1 MYILQNRVM
10 YSKVHTVR
18 KTLPISA
25 PTSACR
31 QPDSVHKRKIPFPFV
46 LFTQRIFAFV
56 LSFSQSGNF
65 LLSFTSSGKLK
76 ILCLILV
83 SISHSSMSDSTPL
96 PTSSFQFIFNCRFK
110 QYTIKKVF
118 ERLEKYLLFVTFLE
132 K

>member
-1 MYILQNRVM
+1 MTC
-10 YSKVHTVR
+10 TVR

-25 PTSACR
+25 PTSRFRPQAEN
-31 QPDSVHKRKIPFPFV
+31 PFSFCTV

-76 ILCLILV
+76 ILCLILG
-83 SISHSSMSDSTPL
+83 SILYPSMLDSTPL
-96 PTSSFQFIFNCRFK
+96 PTLPFLFIFVNRFK